1 MSQLI
6 FADKYIVQE
15 EIARGGM
22 GVIYKALD
30 RTLNRV
36 VAIKLVH
43 AHLSSDPSFAE
54 RFLREA
60 RAMAR
65 LHHENIVTIFSV
77 EQDRGTQLLV
87 MEYFPGMNLRNLLR
101 ERTRLPPREAVT
113 IALQLAHALAYAH
126 SHGIIHRD
134 IKPANILVGPQSK
147 TKLTDFGIAA
157 ALDEISITSTGQ
169 VIGTPEYMSPEQ
181 ARGLKLD
188 GRSDLY
194 SFGMVFYEMLTGH
207 TPYRDIP
214 QTSILGKLITG
225 QQELR
230 LEFPPDVPSYLQSLI
245 RELTQRDPADRLQ
258 GAEAL
263 AAQLTELLY
272 SLPATAPLPPPATES
287 ESTTI
292 LTTPQARGPEP
303 MAPDRDRTLAQPPT
317 GTAPQVLRL
326 SVPDATVLN
335 PVLAQRGR
343 TEEPSHATEQVA
355 PPRAQAP
362 TAPSPPSPARPSP
375 RLASPLVP
383 HRLLIITVALLAI
396 VIAAAVY
403 YFAPAPDRTALSAK
417 ASAPLGRPEGQPSS
431 QAVPSERVFPITTSG
446 TDGGTPTAPA
456 GPFVDQD
463 KSQNQS
469 TTKNTQAQL
478 EAERR
483 QLQQDQSRLED
494 KQRLAKIQREKEQA
508 ESDRLRQERT
518 KQKKEKALLAQQ
530 ALQAEQ
536 QRQAEAAAKLE
547 QERRQLEA
555 QQASMEAERKRLTEE
570 QQRLAKEK
578 DHAIQQATIEEQQR
592 KAQEATRLEKAR
604 EEMEARQADLEVT
617 RKKLEQEHARLDKE
631 KELSLQKA
639 REEEQRRLDDE
650 RAAQERATQER
661 AEKEKTVQ
669 RAKEEADR
677 KRMEQERLR
686 DAEEAER
693 QKAIQVAK
701 ASSQEQLRGLLD
713 RFRSAY
719 EQRDLAD
726 LQDMSRMSES
736 RLRNIRLMFNNYAT
750 FKVSLKNLSETE
762 TGATAVLVLESAA
775 TPEGETVDL
784 PPIAKNIKV
793 TIPREGSGW
802 GKIIW

>member
-230 LEFPPDVPSYLQSLI
+230 LEFP
-245 RELTQRDPADRLQ
+245 
-258 GAEAL
+258 
-263 AAQLTELLY
+263 
-272 SLPATAPLPPPATES
+272 
-287 ESTTI
+287 
-292 LTTPQARGPEP
+292 
-303 MAPDRDRTLAQPPT
+303 
-317 GTAPQVLRL
+317 
-326 SVPDATVLN
+326 
-335 PVLAQRGR
+335 
-343 TEEPSHATEQVA
+343 
-355 PPRAQAP
+355 
-362 TAPSPPSPARPSP
+362 
-375 RLASPLVP
+375 
-383 HRLLIITVALLAI
+383 
-396 VIAAAVY
+396 
-403 YFAPAPDRTALSAK
+403 
-417 ASAPLGRPEGQPSS
+417 
-431 QAVPSERVFPITTSG
+431 
-446 TDGGTPTAPA
+446 
-456 GPFVDQD
+456 
-463 KSQNQS
+463 
-469 TTKNTQAQL
+469 
-478 EAERR
+478 
-483 QLQQDQSRLED
+483 
-494 KQRLAKIQREKEQA
+494 
-508 ESDRLRQERT
+508 
-518 KQKKEKALLAQQ
+518 
-530 ALQAEQ
+530 
-536 QRQAEAAAKLE
+536 
-547 QERRQLEA
+547 
-555 QQASMEAERKRLTEE
+555 
-570 QQRLAKEK
+570 
-578 DHAIQQATIEEQQR
+578 
-592 KAQEATRLEKAR
+592 
-604 EEMEARQADLEVT
+604 
-617 RKKLEQEHARLDKE
+617 
-631 KELSLQKA
+631 
-639 REEEQRRLDDE
+639 
-650 RAAQERATQER
+650 
-661 AEKEKTVQ
+661 
-669 RAKEEADR
+669 
-677 KRMEQERLR
+677 
-686 DAEEAER
+686 
-693 QKAIQVAK
+693 
-701 ASSQEQLRGLLD
+701 
-713 RFRSAY
+713 
-719 EQRDLAD
+719 
-726 LQDMSRMSES
+726 
-736 RLRNIRLMFNNYAT
+736 LMFRLICKA
-750 FKVSLKNLSETE
+750 
-762 TGATAVLVLESAA
+762 
-775 TPEGETVDL
+775 
-784 PPIAKNIKV
+784 
-793 TIPREGSGW
+793 
-802 GKIIW
+802 